1 MKKITKNDQNIK
13 IKRKVNKKKLAI
25 IIVLVLAVCVYLI
38 ASVYH
43 LIKNPTDSV
52 LVNEGRISQEET
64 VDAYIIRDET
74 VIKGE
79 NYKNGMVEI
88 KSEGSKVASGDPVFR
103 YYSAGEDDLK
113 NKIADLDL
121 KIQEAM
127 EKNEDSLPSQDT
139 RLLDTQIESTLEQ
152 VTNSNDIQKIKEYK
166 KSISEKVTKKAKI
179 AGELSPTGS
188 YLKKLIDE
196 RSTYENELNSGA
208 EYINATRSG
217 MVSYRIDGLEETLNT
232 SDFSKINKKFLQN
245 LNLKTGQI
253 ISSSNEAG
261 KIVNNFICY
270 IACTS
275 KSNEANQAKIGD
287 SVKLALP
294 SLNEVDAKVEYI
306 TRENDNEVTII
317 FSFTEGI
324 EELLSYRKVSIDII
338 WWDEKGFKVPNT
350 CIFEQDG
357 LNYVIRTRAGYLDK
371 VLVKVQ
377 KATENYSI
385 VTNYSTSEIEELNLS
400 EDVSTSIILY
410 DELLLKP
417 SENQINNA
425 T

>member
-13 IKRKVNKKKLAI
+13 IKRKVNKRKLAI

-152 VTNSNDIQKIKEYK
+152 VTNSNDIQKIKE
-166 KSISEKVTKKAKI
+166 
-179 AGELSPTGS
+179 
-188 YLKKLIDE
+188 
-196 RSTYENELNSGA
+196 
-208 EYINATRSG
+208 
-217 MVSYRIDGLEETLNT
+217 
-232 SDFSKINKKFLQN
+232 
-245 LNLKTGQI
+245 
-253 ISSSNEAG
+253 
-261 KIVNNFICY
+261 
-270 IACTS
+270 
-275 KSNEANQAKIGD
+275 
-287 SVKLALP
+287 
-294 SLNEVDAKVEYI
+294 
-306 TRENDNEVTII
+306 
-317 FSFTEGI
+317 
-324 EELLSYRKVSIDII
+324 
-338 WWDEKGFKVPNT
+338 
-350 CIFEQDG
+350 
-357 LNYVIRTRAGYLDK
+357 
-371 VLVKVQ
+371 
-377 KATENYSI
+377 
-385 VTNYSTSEIEELNLS
+385 
-400 EDVSTSIILY
+400 
-410 DELLLKP
+410 
-417 SENQINNA
+417 
-425 T
+425 